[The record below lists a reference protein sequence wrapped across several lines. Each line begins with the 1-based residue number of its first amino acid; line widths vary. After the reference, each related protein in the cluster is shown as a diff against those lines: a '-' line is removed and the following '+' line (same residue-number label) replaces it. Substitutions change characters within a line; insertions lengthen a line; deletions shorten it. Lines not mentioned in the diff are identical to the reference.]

1 MFRVI
6 FSVSIHR
13 PKPEYERDLI
23 DSMHRY
29 GDAARTQPGLLEVHT
44 LRAREQSAPVLIGLA
59 VWESFEA
66 KEAAAEALSAAIQG
80 DDFDEWETEPFQS
93 FLLDEV

>member
-1 MFRVI
+1 MI
-6 FSVSIHR
+6 YSVSIHR

-29 GDAARTQPGLLEVHT
+29 GNAARTQPGLVDVHT
-44 LRAREQSAPVLIGLA
+44 LKARDQSAPVLIGLA
-59 VWESFEA
+59 VWESVDA
-66 KEAAAEALSAAIQG
+66 KEAARNALSAAIEG
-80 DDFDEWETEPFQS
+80 GAFDEWETEPFQS